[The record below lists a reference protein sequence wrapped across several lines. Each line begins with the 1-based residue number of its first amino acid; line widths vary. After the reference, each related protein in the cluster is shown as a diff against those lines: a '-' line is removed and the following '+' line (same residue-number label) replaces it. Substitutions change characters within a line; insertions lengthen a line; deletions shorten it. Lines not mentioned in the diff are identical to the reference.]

1 MSHFW
6 GRVQISSPVPFI
18 AEMAAKCPKSLGS
31 GERVFVIYPLA
42 RKERNLIYYTFQ
54 PTGSGLNG
62 CPTGQRKTERKK
74 KMPKMKTKKC
84 AVKRMKLSATGKV
97 MRSQG
102 GKAHLNNGKSRSR
115 KRNLRGITTTDK
127 TVQKTY
133 ARALQG
139 GR

>member
-1 MSHFW
+1 
-6 GRVQISSPVPFI
+6 
-18 AEMAAKCPKSLGS
+18 
-31 GERVFVIYPLA
+31 
-42 RKERNLIYYTFQ
+42 
-54 PTGSGLNG
+54 
-62 CPTGQRKTERKK
+62 
-74 KMPKMKTKKC
+74 MPKMKTKKC